1 MLLVLVEEKDEVH
14 RVGDVDAPGE
24 VVADV
29 EEPRLLTHNHDHLQI
44 SVNTLSI
51 KSLLNPT

>member
-44 SVNTLSI
+44 
-51 KSLLNPT
+51 